1 MSGPWQKVVDLCQAY
16 TAGTD
21 DFDVEQ
27 LTQEIGAANV
37 NKENEKLVEAL
48 TESFGWNAE
57 DNAFDVGFDP
67 TVDDCEAIGA
77 LIAKHTKKRKTFVEI
92 KFCRQCNNMLYP
104 KENKDLKKLLYHCK
118 ICEYEEE
125 AEDACVYINS
135 VAQDLEA
142 LEMVTSDLAT
152 DPTLAHCREGEICP
166 ACSGTD
172 AVQFQT
178 PVNRDKS
185 NMRLYYVC
193 TSDTCRNKW
202 AGDMEKEDEGN

>member
-1 MSGPWQKVVDLCQAY
+1 MSGAWQNVVELCRRY
-16 TAGTD
+16 TELAD
-21 DFDVEQ
+21 EFDVEQ
-27 LTQEIGAANV
+27 LTQDIATAFL
-37 NKENEKLVEAL
+37 KEENPKLTAELTDTFSWNNEE
-48 TESFGWNAE
+48 G
-57 DNAFDVGFDP
+57 AFDVGFDP
-67 TVDDCEAIGA
+67 TAADCEAIGTVV
-77 LIAKHTKKRKTFVEI
+77 AKHTKKRKTFVEI

-104 KENKDLKKLLYHCK
+104 KENKTEKKLLYHCK
-118 ICEYEEE
+118 ICEYEET
-125 AEDACVYINS
+125 ADDPCVYINS

-166 ACSGTD
+166 ACGGLD

-178 PVNRDKS
+178 PVNRLKS

-202 AGDMEKEDEGN
+202 AGEMENQDDE